1 MPHPRI
7 ALLWHQAEDQ
17 PKSRRQRLDDVFR
30 ALDALGAEVEPIVHA
45 DNAAEATRKRLLGA
59 DGVLVWVNPITDGRD
74 RSVLDGL
81 LREAS
86 AAGVW
91 VSAHPDVIDVLGTKE
106 VLYRTRGLGCGSD
119 VRLYDDVLAFRA
131 ELPGRLGAGPRV
143 LKRVRGNGGLGVWKL
158 ELVAPGST
166 TVHVQHAHDG
176 AVEVLA
182 LDDALNRFAPYLAGG
197 GRLVEQ
203 PFVPRSTEGMVRC
216 YLSGDRVV
224 GFSEHVAR
232 GFLPRVASRG
242 SEKAPPSSA
251 KTMYGPAAVAFCALR
266 TAVET
271 DWLPALQRVLQLDKE
286 TLPAIWDV
294 DFLRGVVDAIGGD
307 TWVLC
312 EINVSCV
319 SPYPGEAAEWIAQ
332 TAVTCVK
339 QRRQRSDR

>member
-1 MPHPRI
+1 M
-7 ALLWHQAEDQ
+7 
-17 PKSRRQRLDDVFR
+17 
-30 ALDALGAEVEPIVHA
+30 
-45 DNAAEATRKRLLGA
+45 
-59 DGVLVWVNPITDGRD
+59 LVWVNPITDGRD
-74 RSVLDGL
+74 RSVLDAL

-232 GFLPRVASRG
+232 GFLPPRRVARLREGATEFRQNDVRPRG
-242 SEKAPPSSA
+242 GRVLRAPYSGRDGLVTGAATRAAAGQGNAPGDLGRRFSSW
-251 KTMYGPAAVAFCALR
+251 GRRRNRRGHVGALR
-266 TAVET
+266 
-271 DWLPALQRVLQLDKE
+271 DQRQLRV
-286 TLPAIWDV
+286 PV
-294 DFLRGVVDAIGGD
+294 
-307 TWVLC
+307 
-312 EINVSCV
+312 
-319 SPYPGEAAEWIAQ
+319 PG
-332 TAVTCVK
+332 
-339 QRRQRSDR
+339 